1 MGKLKGIKM
10 QVALNKWGNSVGLR
24 IPNSILHE
32 LGIGCGNKLEIKV
45 ENGKVVMEPI
55 EDKKDRLA
63 ELLKAIKPDNDNLHS
78 EAITGVAMGNE
89 II

>member
-24 IPNSILHE
+24 IPNSRLHE

-45 ENGKVVMEPI
+45 ENGKAVMEPI
-55 EDKKDRLA
+55 DDKKDRLT
-63 ELLKAIKPDNDNLHS
+63 ELLKAIKPDNLHS
-78 EAITGVAMGNE
+78 EAITGAAIGNE

>member
-1 MGKLKGIKM
+1 M

-24 IPNSILHE
+24 MPNSILLE

-45 ENGKVVMEPI
+45 ENGKVIMEQVD
-55 EDKKDRLA
+55 DKKDRLA
-63 ELLKAIKPDNDNLHS
+63 KLLKAIKPDNLHG
-78 EAITGVAMGNE
+78 EAITGVAVGNE

>member
-45 ENGKVVMEPI
+45 ENGKAVMEPVD
-55 EDKKDRLA
+55 DKKDRLA
-63 ELLKAIKPDNDNLHS
+63 KLLKAIKPDNLHGES
-78 EAITGVAMGNE
+78 ITGVAMGNE

>member
-45 ENGKVVMEPI
+45 ENGKAVMD
-55 EDKKDRLA
+55 DKKDGLT
-63 ELLKAIKPDNDNLHS
+63 ELLKAIKPDNLHS
-78 EAITGVAMGNE
+78 EAITGAAIGNE

>member
-1 MGKLKGIKM
+1 M

-24 IPNSILHE
+24 MPNSILLE

-45 ENGKVVMEPI
+45 ENGKAIMEPVD
-55 EDKKDRLA
+55 DKKDRLA
-63 ELLKAIKPDNDNLHS
+63 KLLKAIKPDNLHGES
-78 EAITGVAMGNE
+78 ITSVTMGNE

>member
-24 IPNSILHE
+24 MPNSILLE
-32 LGIGCGNKLEIKV
+32 LGIGCGNKLDIKV
-45 ENGKVVMEPI
+45 ENGKAVMEPVD
-55 EDKKDRLA
+55 DKKDRLA
-63 ELLKAIKPDNDNLHS
+63 KLLKAIKPDNLHS
-78 EAITGVAMGNE
+78 AAITGAAIGNE

>member
-1 MGKLKGIKM
+1 M

-63 ELLKAIKPDNDNLHS
+63 ELLKAIKPDNLHS